1 LFLCTPIFSRRGF
14 GQSKPNPDAYSN
26 NLDRQGA
33 EELFLGL
40 MRASHPG
47 RFLCLIAFAALA
59 PRYAFADVAEQTR
72 IAFRNIRADD
82 IPRNAVTA
90 ADWIIQNRDQLVPEL
105 QDELYRTDRQG
116 RDVILFALMEAK
128 SFQPDARF
136 CRTLV
141 SRLNDEDHYVK
152 NQDVLLWTHWHAW
165 KYIDQHYDLFRA
177 LVLENL
183 QTSNDMWCIWG
194 TICLLQ
200 KHGELTAEV
209 SKFSPHV
216 WETVA
221 KSLRSDD
228 VEGNA
233 GQAIRFYLI
242 IGKPSLPHLEPLAKS
257 DEEQTR
263 DFAAAT
269 IDAMKGSR
277 RAYGYLASQ
286 VMIDRDVFKREVGP
300 PDWLSDEVGKWNPGS
315 DPRQRYR

>member
-1 LFLCTPIFSRRGF
+1 MI
-14 GQSKPNPDAYSN
+14 
-26 NLDRQGA
+26 GA
-33 EELFLGL
+33 SL
-40 MRASHPG
+40 PG
-47 RFLCLIAFAALA
+47 RFVCLVAFVTLV
-59 PRYAFADVAEQTR
+59 PRYAFADRAEQTR
-72 IAFRNIRADD
+72 TAFRNIRADD

-90 ADWIIQNRDQLVPEL
+90 ADWLIENRNQLLPEL

-116 RDVILFALMEAK
+116 RDIILFALMEAK

-141 SRLNDEDHYVK
+141 SRLNDEDRYVK
-152 NQDVLLWTHWHAW
+152 NEDVLLWTHWCAW
-165 KYIDQHYDLFRA
+165 KYIDQHYALFRS

-183 QTSNDMWCIWG
+183 ETSNDMWCIWG

-200 KHGELTAEV
+200 KHQELVAELP
-209 SKFSPHV
+209 KFSPHV

-257 DEEQTR
+257 AEEQTR

-277 RAYGYLASQ
+277 RAYGFLASQ
-286 VMIDRDVFKREVGP
+286 VGIDRDVFKRDVASPE
-300 PDWLSDEVGKWNPGS
+300 WLPEEADKWEPYS
-315 DPRQRYR
+315 ERRQRYR